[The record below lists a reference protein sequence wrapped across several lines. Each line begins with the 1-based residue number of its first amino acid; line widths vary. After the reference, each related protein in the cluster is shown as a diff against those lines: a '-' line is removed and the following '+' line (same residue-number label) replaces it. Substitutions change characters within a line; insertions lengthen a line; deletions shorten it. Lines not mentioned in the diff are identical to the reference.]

1 LLSESRVREQ
11 KYSAFLQAR
20 CTFRQSMI
28 EGWNFIDCLI
38 QALSMNPGV
47 WPTLMVVVCISV

>member
-1 LLSESRVREQ
+1 VREQ